1 MTPAPQR
8 STPRRAA
15 GRTSLAVATLAVA
28 AAQAGAGPAASAA
41 GSCSVRSGATPP
53 LVVELYTSEGCSS
66 CPPADRWLSSLKGR
80 GDVLALAFHVTYWD
94 YLGWADR
101 FAIPE
106 GTQRQRDLAR
116 RDGLR
121 AVYTPQVRA
130 DGRDWTGWPRLPRV
144 EPAAAVP
151 ALHLSRD
158 GNRVIAQVD
167 AAVQPP
173 AAAPRGRSDA
183 GSGGPSGK
191 GTGGGSSTWSGYWAV
206 LEHEHSSRVRAGENA
221 GETLR
226 HDHVVRLWKA
236 VPAWP
241 SSQVLSASLEVLP
254 GSIDHPRRVAFVVVD
269 PRTER
274 PVQALA
280 LDC

>member
-1 MTPAPQR
+1 MTPAPHR

-15 GRTSLAVATLAVA
+15 GRTTLAAATLVMA

-41 GSCSVRSGATPP
+41 GSCSARSGATPP

-130 DGRDWTGWPRLPRV
+130 DGRDWTEWPRLPRV
-144 EPAAAVP
+144 EAAAAVP

-158 GNRVIAQVD
+158 GSRVIAQVD
-167 AAVQPP
+167 AAVPPP
-173 AAAPRGRSDA
+173 AAAPRGRGDA
-183 GSGGPSGK
+183 GSSAGSG
-191 GTGGGSSTWSGYWAV
+191 TWSGYWAV
-206 LEHEHSSRVRAGENA
+206 LEHDHSSRVRAGENA

-241 SSQVLSASLEVLP
+241 RTQVLSASLEVLP
-254 GSIDHPRRVAFVVVD
+254 GSSDHPRRVAFVVVD
-269 PRTER
+269 PRSER